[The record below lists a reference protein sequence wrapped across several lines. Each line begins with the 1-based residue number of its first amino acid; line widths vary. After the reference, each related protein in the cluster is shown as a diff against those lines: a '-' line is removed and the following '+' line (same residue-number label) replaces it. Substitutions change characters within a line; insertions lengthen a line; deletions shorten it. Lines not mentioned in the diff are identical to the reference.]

1 MQITSNKFRLRV
13 IEQLISIMQM
23 ARPENG
29 RHTLGPGYLFIVL
42 FTTQGVRGEGC
53 LSGPTIPVAVPL
65 VCTIPK

>member
-29 RHTLGPGYLFIVL
+29 RHTLGPGYLFIVV
-42 FTTQGVRGEGC
+42 FTTQGVRGGG
-53 LSGPTIPVAVPL
+53 LSVRAHYSSGRT
-65 VCTIPK
+65 TIPK